1 MRADEEERARAHQRD
16 RDALLYDYSKHL
28 LSLALL
34 GIGGIVSLTQSPV
47 GQRIAGGAVVL
58 LICFFAMSGACALT
72 CTEAI
77 LRARQDD
84 APTPRKAW
92 LSSRGAMLFLG
103 MGIGAFLLVWIEAL
117 LK

>member
-1 MRADEEERARAHQRD
+1 MTTDEVRARD
-16 RDALLYDYSKHL
+16 KDALLYDYSKHI

-47 GQRIAGGAVVL
+47 GQRIGSVEVVMLIAMFAASGG
-58 LICFFAMSGACALT
+58 CALT

-77 LRARQDD
+77 LRARWEDQT
-84 APTPRKAW
+84 TPRKAW

-103 MGIGAFLLVWIEAL
+103 MGVGAFMLVWILAL
-117 LK
+117 LR

>member
-1 MRADEEERARAHQRD
+1 MSDDQARARD
-16 RDALLYDYSKHL
+16 KDALLYDYSKHI

-47 GQRIAGGAVVL
+47 GQRIPGMAVAM
-58 LICFFAMSGACALT
+58 LICMFAASGACALT

-77 LRARQDD
+77 LRARWDD
-84 APTPRKAW
+84 VATPRKAW

-103 MGIGAFLLVWIEAL
+103 MGVGAFLLVWVNAL